1 MSPVA
6 FELDNP
12 RVRQNPYPYFAQ
24 LRREGAVV
32 HFAEQEVWIVTQLG
46 AAAEILRRPDV
57 FSSVG
62 RASFENTLIGAD
74 PPRHTRVR
82 KLLNGPFSPRAVAA
96 MEGQVRT
103 AAGQL
108 ADRMAASETCDFLD
122 AFARPLPLLIVTRLL
137 GIDDDGEQL
146 RPWANDMALG
156 DLPRAAPERAAW
168 DTRQRAAESYFAEF
182 VEVCRRRSPRGIL
195 DAWVQS
201 GEEGEG
207 ITSAEA
213 IDLAKLLVVAG
224 SETTAN
230 LIGNALLAL
239 LRHPDQFRALRADR
253 SLMTGMVEETLRA
266 ETPVQSVLR
275 RAAKDGDIAG
285 ASVPAGANIEVII
298 GSANRDEAIFADPEQ
313 FQITRQP
320 NPHIGFGLG
329 PHYCLGAHLA
339 RLEAA
344 VAFETLLDRF
354 SDVRPAE
361 DLEAVRFLDSVR
373 IRGLERLAIT
383 VTPRSGRRG

>member
-1 MSPVA
+1 VA

-32 HFAEQEVWIVTQLG
+32 HFPDQQVWIVTQLG
-46 AAAEILRRPDV
+46 AASETLRRPDM

-82 KLLNGPFSPRAVAA
+82 KLLNVPFSPRAVAA
-96 MEGQVRT
+96 MEGQIRT
-103 AAGQL
+103 AAEQL
-108 ADRMAASETCDFLD
+108 ADRMTAAETCDFLD
-122 AFARPLPLLIVTRLL
+122 TFARPLPLLIVTRLL
-137 GIDDDGEQL
+137 GIDDDDCEQL

-156 DLPRAAPERAAW
+156 DLPRSAAERIAW
-168 DTRQRAAESYFAEF
+168 GARQRDADSYFAEF
-182 VEVCRRRSPRGIL
+182 VERCRRRAPKGIL
-195 DAWVQS
+195 DGWLQS
-201 GEEGEG
+201 EVEEER
-207 ITSAEA
+207 ITTAEA

-230 LIGNALLAL
+230 LLGNGLLAL
-239 LRHPDQFRALRADR
+239 FRHPDQFAALRADR
-253 SLMTGMVEETLRA
+253 SLMQGMVEETVRT

-275 RAAKDGDIAG
+275 RAIKDGDIAG
-285 ASVPAGANIEVII
+285 APIPAGADIEVIV
-298 GSANRDEAIFADPEQ
+298 GSANRDEAIFPDPEE

-344 VAFETLLDRF
+344 VAFHTLLDRF
-354 SDVRPAE
+354 SDLRPAE
-361 DLEAVRFLDSVR
+361 DLEGVRFLDSVR
-373 IRGLERLAIT
+373 IRGLERLEIAA
-383 VTPRSGRRG
+383 TPR